1 MTNPP
6 ESTPRES
13 TGPLALLGLAGAG
26 LAVVLIGT
34 VQVLAAP
41 TVNPLRRTISEYALG
56 PYGWMF
62 DVGVVGLALGSALVV
77 VALVRGG
84 VLRGRS
90 PATALAAAW
99 VVGLLAVVVFEKTN
113 WSIGPSV
120 SGYIHRYASVVAFV
134 SLPLAAIA
142 VGWRHRGSA
151 AWSRFA
157 GWTHWLGVASLLW
170 FGTILAGVV
179 LSPFTSVPWWEFLPL
194 GLVERGMALT
204 EVAAVVVMGLW
215 AYRAATASAPVV
227 VRAEAVAVA
236 G

>member
-1 MTNPP
+1 MSNPP
-6 ESTPRES
+6 NPVRA
-13 TGPLALLGLAGAG
+13 LAPLGLAGAG
-26 LAVVLIGT
+26 LAVALIGA
-34 VQVLAAP
+34 VQVMTVA
-41 TVNPLRRTISEYALG
+41 TVNPMRRTISEYAVG

-84 VLRGRS
+84 LLRGRS
-90 PATALAAAW
+90 PAVVLAAAW
-99 VVGLLAVVVFEKTN
+99 VVGLLAVVAFEKTN
-113 WSIGPSV
+113 WAVGPSV

-142 VGWRHRGSA
+142 VGWRHRRSA
-151 AWSRFA
+151 EWSRFA
-157 GWTHWLGVASLLW
+157 GWTRWLGIASLLW
-170 FGTILAGVV
+170 FGTILAGVA

-215 AYRAATASAPVV
+215 AHRAVTAPAPVAAAPV
-227 VRAEAVAVA
+227 EAVAVA